1 MKGIKLLIALAAL
14 TLSGAAVAGAP
25 FTFVDLGYVTSD
37 SGDERTDGFALRGS
51 FGFGNMWH
59 VGLGAMSADAGGGKS
74 KAGGADVSGFDL
86 YVGLHPA
93 ITDNLDLV
101 VDLGYQS
108 GEVDDGSF
116 KDDVTAI
123 FLRSGP
129 RVLFGDKLELSM
141 YVIGAWGEDKYNGG
155 TTTKVD
161 FTEVG
166 LQVGTQY
173 YFTPAWSVGAD
184 ANFNRSVIGKS
195 ITSIGEDSL
204 SLFVRWSFGK

>member
-37 SGDERTDGFALRGS
+37 AGDERTDGLALRGS

-74 KAGGADVSGFDL
+74 KAGGADVSGFDV

-123 FLRSGP
+123 LLRSGP
-129 RVLFGDKLELSM
+129 RVLFGDKL
-141 YVIGAWGEDKYNGG
+141 
-155 TTTKVD
+155 
-161 FTEVG
+161 
-166 LQVGTQY
+166 
-173 YFTPAWSVGAD
+173 
-184 ANFNRSVIGKS
+184 
-195 ITSIGEDSL
+195 
-204 SLFVRWSFGK
+204 